1 LWGSPNSTA
10 EEHDEMN
17 WVLVLADFEVTPER
31 VAISALTGCI
41 VFLFGLFWNDSKNCQ
56 KKHDECEEMNTRLF
70 AKVEVL
76 RELLSQTGTP
86 LSRERLEHL
95 AGKKVDELRST
106 LSTRTPASTEPRLA

>member
-1 LWGSPNSTA
+1 
-10 EEHDEMN
+10 
-17 WVLVLADFEVTPER
+17 
-31 VAISALTGCI
+31 
-41 VFLFGLFWNDSKNCQ
+41 
-56 KKHDECEEMNTRLF
+56 MNTRLF